1 MKNLITP
8 KEWNKSVVDNCIFNF
23 ILFFLLVILLNCADV
38 GQIQSLFNNLSH
50 PDALDDLEN
59 SWIIKRK
66 VGLVVTFTNL
76 WRENEYIPDPQTT
89 KTKRPRSQGPTGEES
104 SLAFCKINQKY
115 MIRNKEIEEQSKCES
130 ANRCATK
137 IRAATAPHLVC
148 T

>member
-59 SWIIKRK
+59 S
-66 VGLVVTFTNL
+66 
-76 WRENEYIPDPQTT
+76 
-89 KTKRPRSQGPTGEES
+89 
-104 SLAFCKINQKY
+104 
-115 MIRNKEIEEQSKCES
+115 
-130 ANRCATK
+130 
-137 IRAATAPHLVC
+137 
-148 T
+148 